1 MLSAATV
8 CAALTVLVPAPPTT
22 ARQAVERA
30 LPLLAQAAATH
41 AEKKTCFACHN
52 QAFPMAAFAAARRHG
67 FAVSDELFDDQVEHI
82 RDFLESN
89 AQAFRSGRGTG
100 GQVDTAGWAMFTL
113 ELAGQ
118 KPDAVTGAVVEYLLL
133 KDKNRAD
140 GRWRTS
146 SNRPPT
152 EASAFTANYLAVRA
166 LKTWAAASQKERV
179 AQRIAAARRWLAKTP
194 AKDTEDRVYRL
205 LALKAVEAEA
215 ALIRNAAKELAD
227 AQRPDG
233 GWSQRDTLPS
243 DAYATGTALVA
254 LHEAGGLR
262 PEDAAY
268 RRGVAFLLRTQRPD
282 GSWFVQSRSRPFQP
296 YYESGFP
303 YKKNQFISVSAT
315 GWATAALARAGQP
328 IKTR

>member
-1 MLSAATV
+1 MLPAVAV
-8 CAALTVLVPAPPTT
+8 CAALTALVPAPPAT
-22 ARQAVERA
+22 ARQAVSRA

-41 AEKKTCFACHN
+41 AEKKSCFACHN
-52 QAFPMAAFAAARRHG
+52 QAYPMAAFDAARRHG
-67 FAVSDELFDDQVEHI
+67 FTLPGDLLDAQAEHVY
-82 RDFLESN
+82 DFLESN
-89 AQAFRSGRGTG
+89 KEAFRGGRGTG

-113 ELAGQ
+113 ELAGR

-133 KDKNRAD
+133 KDKGRAD

-152 EASAFTANYLAVRA
+152 EASAFTPNYLAVRV
-166 LKTWAAASQKERV
+166 LKHWAASGQKER
-179 AQRIAAARRWLAKTP
+179 AAERIAAARKWRVKTP

-205 LALKAVEAEA
+205 LALKAVDAEAE
-215 ALIRNAAKELAD
+215 LIRKAAKELAD
-227 AQRPDG
+227 TQRPDG
-233 GWSQRDTLPS
+233 GWGQRDALPS

-262 PEDAAY
+262 PGDAAY

-303 YKKNQFISVSAT
+303 YKKNQFISASAT
-315 GWATAALARAGQP
+315 GWATAALALAATP
-328 IKTR
+328 